1 MSKQIDFLGHTWL
14 TLQTLQALSSTLP
27 SLMEMR
33 DGCFST
39 ECSSAL
45 SNPSRPEFLR
55 YPKAK
60 SSTLNVPTH
69 PLYLWIFQNFKTLL
83 KFFFLM

>member
-1 MSKQIDFLGHTWL
+1 MSKQIDFPGDTWL
-14 TLQTLQALSSTLP
+14 TLQVQALSSTLP

-45 SNPSRPEFLR
+45 SNPSRPQFFW

-69 PLYLWIFQNFKTLL
+69 PLYLLDFSKL
-83 KFFFLM
+83 